1 MPRNVLATKLEA
13 HGQEP
18 LYKQVEKRIL
28 QCLAAGEWRP
38 GDRIPTEPQLAER
51 FGVAVFT
58 IRAGISELVASGILV
73 RRQGKGTFV
82 ARHGRQLR
90 YQFTHVFTDSGVRV
104 SPVRELISFG
114 RAPAGAEAV
123 EFLELAPAQRS
134 VIAIECRL
142 HLESRPIA
150 LMDIWLPPH
159 LFSGLTARAIRE
171 SEENLYAVY
180 QETCGI
186 NVIRIEERVRAVK
199 AGARAARALRLDA
212 QEPALCIDR
221 IAFTYNDLPVE
232 FRRRVHI
239 ASGFHYQFGES

>member
-1 MPRNVLATKLEA
+1 MPRNVLAAGLEA
-13 HGQEP
+13 QGQGP
-18 LYKQVEKRIL
+18 LYKQVESRIL
-28 QCLAAGEWRP
+28 ERLAAGEWRP

-58 IRAGISELVASGILV
+58 IRAGISELVAAGILV

-90 YQFTHVFTDSGVRV
+90 YQFTHVFTDAGVRV
-104 SPVRELISFG
+104 SPERELISFG
-114 RAPAGAEAV
+114 RAPTTEELVG
-123 EFLELAPAQRS
+123 FLELAPARRS

-142 HLESRPIA
+142 RLESRPIA

-159 LFSGLTARAIRE
+159 LFSGLTARTIRE
-171 SEENLYAVY
+171 SDENLYSVY

-186 NVIRIEERVRAVK
+186 NVIRIEERVHAVK

-212 QEPALCIDR
+212 AEPALRIDR
-221 IAFTYNDLPVE
+221 VAYTYNDLPVE

>member
-1 MPRNVLATKLEA
+1 MPRNVLAEKLEA
-13 HGQEP
+13 QGQEP

-58 IRAGISELVASGILV
+58 IRAGISELVAAGILV

-90 YQFTHVFTDSGVRV
+90 YQFTHVFTDAGARV
-104 SPVRELISFG
+104 APERELISIG
-114 RAPAGAEAV
+114 RAAATDEVTG
-123 EFLELAPAQRS
+123 FLELAPSRRG

-142 HLESRPIA
+142 HFESRPIA

-159 LFSGLTARAIRE
+159 LFSGLTARAIRD
-171 SEENLYAVY
+171 SDENLYSVY
-180 QETCGI
+180 QDCCGI
-186 NVIRIEERVRAVK
+186 NVIRIEERVHAVK

-212 QEPALCIDR
+212 AEPVLCIDR
-221 IAFTYNDLPVE
+221 VDYTYNDLPVE

-239 ASGFHYQFGES
+239 ASGFHYQIGES